1 MRHLPQLVGLC
12 LLASLSNTAMAGWVL
27 FHQQGQPG
35 QREAYFAEIT
45 RTTER
50 TEVDQMLGSGN
61 GAQARTSVWEM
72 PVMVVHESANAP
84 EWTELKLQFE
94 CPVEPVPSSPKA
106 RRATGPAVAAP
117 LRWRMGERSY
127 QFTRDA
133 DNVPLPP
140 TPWQSVSN
148 PAYRKAGMA
157 RSLALSRRMDDA
169 VFDACR

>member
-61 GAQARTSVWEM
+61 GTQARTSVWEM
-72 PVMVVHESANAP
+72 PVMVVHESADAP
-84 EWTELKLQFE
+84 E
-94 CPVEPVPSSPKA
+94 PVL
-106 RRATGPAVAAP
+106 RFP
-117 LRWRMGERSY
+117 LRLKGRLESP
-127 QFTRDA
+127 
-133 DNVPLPP
+133 PLRLDIDSDVAK
-140 TPWQSVSN
+140 Q
-148 PAYRKAGMA
+148 
-157 RSLALSRRMDDA
+157 
-169 VFDACR
+169 